1 MPRQTVT
8 SIPTQKRVDSLVEVT
23 LAVPR
28 NASYSLI
35 KTRNDFLRRYRLHL
49 RAFRLSRFLN
59 SKYVGISLRL
69 RYVSLKNLDVC
80 DAPSDVFA
88 LQELAD
94 FVRDQ
99 VNCKL

>member
-35 KTRNDFLRRYRLHL
+35 KTRNDFFRR
-49 RAFRLSRFLN
+49 SRFLN

-99 VNCKL
+99 VNCKLFGVFRGL